1 MCVFYEAL
9 SPFREEKRSTFQED
23 HNTRGIHRMCHD
35 DICFKACCLS
45 DLHSEKDTLRMSVFL
60 LGVSD
65 SPESGHPEVVYL
77 R

>member
-1 MCVFYEAL
+1 
-9 SPFREEKRSTFQED
+9 
-23 HNTRGIHRMCHD
+23 MCHD